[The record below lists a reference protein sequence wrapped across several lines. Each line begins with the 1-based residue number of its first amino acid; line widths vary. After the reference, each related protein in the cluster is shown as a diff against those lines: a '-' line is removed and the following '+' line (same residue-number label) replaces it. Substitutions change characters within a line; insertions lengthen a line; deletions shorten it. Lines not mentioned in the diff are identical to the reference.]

1 MNEEDYVDRELRN
14 KYEPI
19 DDDDELEE
27 DEEDAADSDDEF
39 KEQLPYQ
46 LLERDGDSK
55 LDDEYGEVD
64 RFINAISDGFN

>member
-1 MNEEDYVDRELRN
+1 MNEEDYVDREQQN

-19 DDDDELEE
+19 DDEDDLEE
-27 DEEDAADSDDEF
+27 ENEDAADSDDEF

-46 LLERDGDSK
+46 LLEPDGDSK

-64 RFINAISDGFN
+64 KLINAISDEFN